1 MDDKNKART
10 RRLIELGGLVSISG
24 LDKLDKNEFLGLL
37 MVYRGAY
44 ENMTDKERAVLI
56 AEGNYVLKKRKEERL
71 KYRKDNS

>member
-24 LDKLDKNEFLGLL
+24 LDKLDKSEFLGLL

-71 KYRKDNS
+71 KYRKNNS

>member
-24 LDKLDKNEFLGLL
+24 LDKLDKSEFLGLL